1 MVIVFLRELAW
12 WKAASIWTM
21 SVALIL
27 TIVTAHSISIY
38 PPRRWQAT
46 IHVKYPPFRMKGQ
59 LRKGWPFMVSRQQI
73 GTTKGFSFH
82 TILTI
87 RIDQLL
93 GKILSKK
100 YSDTSTGCPN
110 KLGIRSKLHA
120 SEASIVCK
128 KNVLC
133 SKKLL
138 FQPFLWTARNDNGF
152 LSNFSPISNN
162 LLYKLLH
169 RIIGEKLPKNSSLIF
184 AVHKKG
190 SKSNFMEQN
199 KFFP

>member
-46 IHVKYPPFRMKGQ
+46 IHVKYPPFRMTCQ
-59 LRKGWPFMVSRQQI
+59 VREGWPFMVSRQQI

-82 TILTI
+82 TTSSINYLAKYFPKSTQI
-87 RIDQLL
+87 HLQGVPTSLEYAQNCLRAKRASFTK
-93 GKILSKK
+93 KI
-100 YSDTSTGCPN
+100 
-110 KLGIRSKLHA
+110 
-120 SEASIVCK
+120 VF
-128 KNVLC
+128 C

-138 FQPFLWTARNDNGF
+138 FEPFLPTARNDNGF
-152 LSNFSPISNN
+152 LKQLFSNF
-162 LLYKLLH
+162 KQFT
-169 RIIGEKLPKNSSLIF
+169 E
-184 AVHKKG
+184 
-190 SKSNFMEQN
+190 
-199 KFFP
+199 